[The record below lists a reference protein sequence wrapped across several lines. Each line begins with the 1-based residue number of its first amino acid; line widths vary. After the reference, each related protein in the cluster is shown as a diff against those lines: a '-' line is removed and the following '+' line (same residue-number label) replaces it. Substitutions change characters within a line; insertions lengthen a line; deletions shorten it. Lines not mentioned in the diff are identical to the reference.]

1 MAADSHSEIY
11 MGIYAVKTR
20 STTHL
25 EASHREA
32 SHREASHREESHRED
47 YLTPLTLASGAC
59 VNCLTQHFALKVISL
74 MDPAKLRQGHA
85 DLASLR
91 VIPLDTA
98 EDHGA
103 TLGQRYWR
111 AGTLS

>member
-1 MAADSHSEIY
+1 MEDGWLSSLI
-11 MGIYAVKTR
+11 K
-20 STTHL
+20 
-25 EASHREA
+25 ASA
-32 SHREASHREESHRED
+32 
-47 YLTPLTLASGAC
+47 TPAC

-91 VIPLDTA
+91 AIPLDTA

-103 TLGQRYWR
+103 TLGQIARR
-111 AGTLS
+111 EREGT